1 MKDKT
6 DDIDNINWKLSGK
19 LNDLRPQKEI
29 SVQIKLTKYKT
40 KSRITID
47 Y

>member
-29 SVQIKLTKYKT
+29 SVQINSPNTRPRAE
-40 KSRITID
+40 SP
-47 Y
+47 